1 MEQYGGFYD
10 DNGNKINPDLSPRPQ
25 LCMSCRKN
33 DLGGMEEILCTLNR
47 LDQKDSDE
55 FICGAYEV
63 FK

>member
-10 DNGNKINPDLSPRPQ
+10 DNGNAINPDLFPKPQ
-25 LCMSCRKN
+25 LCMGCRKN

-47 LDQKDSDE
+47 MDQKDSDE

-63 FK
+63 LK